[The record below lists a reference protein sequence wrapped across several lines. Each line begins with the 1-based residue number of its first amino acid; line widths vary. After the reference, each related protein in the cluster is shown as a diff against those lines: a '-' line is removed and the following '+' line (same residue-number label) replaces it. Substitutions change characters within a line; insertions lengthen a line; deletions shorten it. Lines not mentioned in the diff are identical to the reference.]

1 MITKSEFLQIMK
13 DQGAQIV
20 RLSGDWC
27 DRWQVKN
34 CFFVDDPEN
43 WHKRAAIIAIY
54 GRKGGK
60 LGKKCNFIK
69 WQDQTTPADFQ
80 NYLQTM
86 ITE

>member
-20 RLSGDWC
+20 RLPGDWC
-27 DRWQVKN
+27 DRWRVKN

-54 GRKGGK
+54 GRKGGR
-60 LGKKCNFIK
+60 LGQKCNFIK